1 MRVNQ
6 IKAGAV
12 LSYAIIAVN
21 SIVGLVYTPFMLR
34 MLGQNEFGLYSLV
47 SSVVAYLTVLDLGF
61 HNAIIRYTSKYRAE
75 GKTEEQAS
83 LFGMFLLLYCFI
95 GFLVLIIGGV
105 LLFNVEALFD
115 RTMTPDDLH
124 KVKVMM
130 ALLVGNIAFTFPMSI
145 WSGIIT
151 AYEDFLF
158 QKTINLAR
166 VILNPIVMTVLLLHG
181 YKAVGMVVVTTAFNV
196 ITLLINA
203 VYCIGKLHVKIKFE
217 RVTLPFIKEV
227 AFYSF
232 WIFLGVIVDRLYWS
246 SGQFVLGLFRT
257 PSEIAIFAIAIQ
269 IQSFFTGFSYAISN
283 VVLPRIVKLVT
294 TASRQVVSD
303 YFIKISRLQF
313 YPISLILFGFI
324 VFGRQFIIYW
334 AGPDYEPAYYMAL
347 FLMVPQLFTTM
358 QQTGYS
364 VLQAMNKVKTRSIII
379 LLSSIFA
386 VALSIPISKFFG
398 GIGTSVC
405 ISAGLILGN
414 LILLNVYY
422 HKEIGLDMKRFW
434 EETLRLS
441 IWPIVL
447 TVLFYLLWKY
457 LSFTSV
463 YAFLLAVVLFS
474 IVYCCGCFFISF
486 NEDEKN
492 LIIKP
497 IKLFF
502 INRVRNDF
510 E

>member
-1 MRVNQ
+1 MRINQ
-6 IKAGAV
+6 IKAGAI

-75 GKTEEQAS
+75 GKIEEQAS

-95 GFLVLIIGGV
+95 GLLVLIIGGV

-181 YKAVGMVVVTTAFNV
+181 YKAIAMVVITTAFNV

-217 RVTLPFIKEV
+217 RVSIPFIKEV

-246 SGQFVLGLFRT
+246 SGQFVLGLFLS
-257 PSEIAIFAIAIQ
+257 PSEIAVFAIAIQ
-269 IQSFFTGFSYAISN
+269 IQSFFTGFSYAIYN
-283 VVLPRIVKLVT
+283 VVLP
-294 TASRQVVSD
+294 
-303 YFIKISRLQF
+303 
-313 YPISLILFGFI
+313 
-324 VFGRQFIIYW
+324 
-334 AGPDYEPAYYMAL
+334 
-347 FLMVPQLFTTM
+347 
-358 QQTGYS
+358 
-364 VLQAMNKVKTRSIII
+364 
-379 LLSSIFA
+379 
-386 VALSIPISKFFG
+386 
-398 GIGTSVC
+398 
-405 ISAGLILGN
+405 
-414 LILLNVYY
+414 
-422 HKEIGLDMKRFW
+422 
-434 EETLRLS
+434 
-441 IWPIVL
+441 
-447 TVLFYLLWKY
+447 
-457 LSFTSV
+457 
-463 YAFLLAVVLFS
+463 
-474 IVYCCGCFFISF
+474 
-486 NEDEKN
+486 
-492 LIIKP
+492 
-497 IKLFF
+497 
-502 INRVRNDF
+502 
-510 E
+510 